1 MVLSV
6 RARVIESRS
15 CGSWSPASS
24 HLVSSWVL
32 ESSVE
37 FGGWHLLKETCCT
50 ATDSKSDSVGPG
62 VQRRVIL
69 RPCGSWSPASS
80 LEDGISSKKLAAQR
94 QTANLI
100 QLWAACPGSAS
111 WWRLAGGESRSP
123 GVYSCWGRESRR
135 SPVDGASS
143 RKSDSVVG
151 CMSRLCVLVQ
161 TCRGR
166 VLQVCTV
173 DGASSCTV
181 RARSGA
187 EGCSE
192 LGPGAVGRDALSY
205 RVFRQA
211 EAYRCSLYLS

>member
-37 FGGWHLLKETCCT
+37 F
-50 ATDSKSDSVGPG
+50 
-62 VQRRVIL
+62 
-69 RPCGSWSPASS
+69 
-80 LEDGISSKKLAAQR
+80 DGISSKKPAAQR

-123 GVYSCWGRESRR
+123 GVYSCWGRESR

-181 RARSGA
+181 KARSGA